1 MTRPRRASA
10 ASAPT
15 AGRPLRAPVAGVALL
30 AAAAILLTGCAPDPA
45 PADVPRVARS
55 YAAPVATP
63 NPTSTA
69 ANRLRVVTIGDSLM
83 SGYGL
88 ELGQAW
94 PSLLANKQHITLTNL
109 ACGGMGFV
117 VSGDCGT
124 PYAGLVPALAALQPD
139 VVIVQ
144 SSSNDFGEDPEDVR
158 AETLTT
164 VEEMREAAPAA
175 LIVGLSTIWNDED
188 DLPDEVAS
196 TSDDLSDAVS
206 LVDGIF
212 IDVGQPL
219 AGHPSWMQDDDVHPT
234 ARGQESIEEAVRAK
248 LTDEGVF
255 R

>member
-1 MTRPRRASA
+1 MARRASA
-10 ASAPT
+10 VILTVFASS
-15 AGRPLRAPVAGVALL
+15 ALL
-30 AAAAILLTGCAPDPA
+30 LTACAPDPT
-45 PADVPRVARS
+45 PQDVPRVARTYS
-55 YAAPVATP
+55 APVATP
-63 NPTSTA
+63 NPTASG

-88 ELGQAW
+88 DLGQAW
-94 PSLLANKQHITLTNL
+94 PTLLANKQHVTLTNL

-124 PYAGLVPALAALQPD
+124 PYSGLVPALAALQPD

-144 SSSNDFGEDPEDVR
+144 ASSNDFGEDPDDVR
-158 AETLTT
+158 AETITT
-164 VEEMREAAPAA
+164 VQEMREAAPAA

-196 TSDDLSDAVS
+196 TSEDLSDAIA

-219 AGHPSWMQDDDVHPT
+219 QDHPSWMQDDDIHPT
-234 ARGQESIEEAVRAK
+234 ARGQQSIEETVRAK
-248 LTDEGVF
+248 LVDDGVL